1 MARISPPTQ
10 MNAEQQAIAEK
21 LKQTI
26 GQVGG
31 PYGAWIHRPAL
42 CDRIQ
47 NLSDYFRSGTVL
59 PDKLRMIG
67 VLMSIRHWGADF
79 PWAAQVPNGL
89 KAGLSQAMIA
99 AIGEGKVPSFTDLDE
114 EAAYQVAAEL
124 LERRTL
130 TDATYRRALDRLGEG
145 VLIELVAVVGH
156 FSTVS
161 LTAIAFDIQPNRQ
174 VAVPMQKG

>member
-1 MARISPPTQ
+1 MARIAVPTD
-10 MNAEQQAIAEK
+10 MNAEQQAIAAK

-31 PYGAWIHRPAL
+31 PYSAWIHRPAL
-42 CDRIQ
+42 CARIQ
-47 NLSDYFRSGTVL
+47 DLSDFFRSGTAL

-79 PWAAQVPNGL
+79 PWAAQVPNAL
-89 KAGLSQAMIA
+89 KAGLSQAMVT
-99 AIGEGKVPSFTDLDE
+99 AIGEGKVPSFADLDE
-114 EAAYQVAAEL
+114 EAAYQVASEL

-130 TDATYRRALDRLGEG
+130 SDSTYRRAVDRLGQDI
-145 VLIELVAVVGH
+145 LIELVAVIGH

-161 LTAIAFDIQPNRQ
+161 LTAIAFDIQPARPAP
-174 VAVPMQKG
+174 VAMHKG

>member
-1 MARISPPTQ
+1 MARITVPAQ
-10 MNAEQQAIAEK
+10 LNAEQQAIADK

-26 GQVGG
+26 GRIGG
-31 PYGAWIHRPAL
+31 PYSAWINRPQL
-42 CDRIQ
+42 CARIQ
-47 NLSDYFRSGTVL
+47 NLSDYFRAGTIL

-89 KAGLSQAMIA
+89 KAGLSQAVVT

-114 EAAYQVAAEL
+114 EAAYQVASEL

-130 TDATYRRALDRLGEG
+130 SDATYRRALDRLGES

-161 LTAIAFDIQPNRQ
+161 LTAIAFDIQPERP
-174 VAVPMQKG
+174 APVPMHKA